1 MFVCMCAREKQKGKM
16 TQRELDRD
24 TRRESVYMC
33 VRGREGW
40 RERARESERERDRK
54 RERQKKRER
63 ER

>member
-1 MFVCMCAREKQKGKM
+1 MCAREKQKGKM